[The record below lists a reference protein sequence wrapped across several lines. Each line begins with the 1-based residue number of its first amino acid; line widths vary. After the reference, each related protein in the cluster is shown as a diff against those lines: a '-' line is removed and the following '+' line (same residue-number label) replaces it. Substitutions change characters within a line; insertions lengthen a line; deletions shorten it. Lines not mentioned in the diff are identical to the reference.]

1 LAGVRQERTQGASA
15 VQRHCNIHGER
26 RNCGNCGERSV
37 CCVRRLLF
45 VFLLKG
51 KGIIPAQRRAGLYI
65 FLGGAY
71 IAPRSPASA
80 I

>member
-1 LAGVRQERTQGASA
+1 
-15 VQRHCNIHGER
+15 
-26 RNCGNCGERSV
+26 
-37 CCVRRLLF
+37 LF

-71 IAPRSPASA
+71 IAPRSPAGA